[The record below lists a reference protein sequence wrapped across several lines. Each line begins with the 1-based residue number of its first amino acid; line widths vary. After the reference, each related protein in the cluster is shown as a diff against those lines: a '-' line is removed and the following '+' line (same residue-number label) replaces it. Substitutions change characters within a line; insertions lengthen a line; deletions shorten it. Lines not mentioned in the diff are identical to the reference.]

1 MKIWH
6 VPTQPT
12 VVMALKIYELR
23 TTTKMTIHEIATFMG
38 KDDSYI
44 KALFR
49 WARDHK
55 DGYSSDG
62 TPKEGLSEIMASAV
76 NGMVD
81 QIKK

>member
-1 MKIWH
+1 
-6 VPTQPT
+6 
-12 VVMALKIYELR
+12 MAFRIYELR
-23 TTTKMTIHEIATFMG
+23 TTTPQTFHEIATFIG

-55 DGYSSDG
+55 DEYNPDG
-62 TPKEGLSEIMASAV
+62 TPKEGLSKIMASAV